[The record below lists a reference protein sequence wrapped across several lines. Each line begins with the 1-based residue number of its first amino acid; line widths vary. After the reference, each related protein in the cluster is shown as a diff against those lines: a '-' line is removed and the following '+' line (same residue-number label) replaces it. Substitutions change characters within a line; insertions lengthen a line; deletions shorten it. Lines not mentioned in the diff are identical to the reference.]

1 MEDNQKK
8 DEDFMRRALME
19 AQAAF
24 DEDEIPVGA
33 VIVCKD
39 RIISRAHNLTE
50 MLTYVVSFILE
61 LWHHCGATQNAKH
74 ALTACDQME
83 SLERSLLSLLPTN
96 LSGKPSLL
104 LHMRRNI

>member
-1 MEDNQKK
+1 M
-8 DEDFMRRALME
+8 
-19 AQAAF
+19 
-24 DEDEIPVGA
+24 
-33 VIVCKD
+33 VIYHLLTNSLVRQSMSKGTL
-39 RIISRAHNLTE
+39 IVTE

-96 LSGKPSLL
+96 LSDKHSLL